1 VPASTEHD
9 RAPLHFVVHGVP
21 FLIVCDAA
29 PVRDAL
35 RSRLGAFADEFAA
48 SGDVVT
54 VTITGP
60 NAPPILSEDIGDS
73 GRVVYD
79 TAHGAVRYFDASAR
93 SVADFAGRAQL
104 TLDAR
109 GGRLDIAVIGSTH
122 ADQMLAAYPM
132 FTLALT
138 EILKARGLYA
148 VHAACPAA
156 GKRAL
161 LLAGTSGSG
170 KSTLAFAF
178 ARRGHPLL
186 SDDTV
191 FVDEPGTT
199 VFAFPDEI
207 DVTDTTATMF
217 AELRSLAAQAKRPG
231 REKHAV
237 AIDSFSARPPDQCT
251 PAAIVL
257 IRPNRSAVSRLTPVA
272 GARALHELAA
282 NVLLTD
288 AATSQRHLDA
298 LGALARGL
306 PAYALSTGRDLDH
319 AVDLLEPL
327 FADGTQPRSI
337 SNAAPT

>member
-1 VPASTEHD
+1 MA
-9 RAPLHFVVHGVP
+9 
-21 FLIVCDAA
+21 
-29 PVRDAL
+29 
-35 RSRLGAFADEFAA
+35 
-48 SGDVVT
+48 
-54 VTITGP
+54 
-60 NAPPILSEDIGDS
+60 
-73 GRVVYD
+73 
-79 TAHGAVRYFDASAR
+79 
-93 SVADFAGRAQL
+93 
-104 TLDAR
+104 LDAR
-109 GGRLDIAVIGSTH
+109 SGRLDIAVVGSTH

-138 EILKARGLYA
+138 EILKERGLYA
-148 VHAACPAA
+148 VHAASPAA
-156 GKRAL
+156 GNRAL
-161 LLAGTSGSG
+161 LLAGTSGCG
-170 KSTLAFAF
+170 KSTLALAF

-191 FVDEPGTT
+191 FVDESATT

-207 DVTDTTATMF
+207 DVTDTTAAMF
-217 AELRSLAAQAKRPG
+217 GELRILATHAKRPG

-237 AIDSFSARPPDQCT
+237 AIDHFGGRPPRRCT

-257 IRPNRSAVSRLTPVA
+257 IRPNRSAMSRLTPVE

-298 LGALARGL
+298 LGALARGV

-327 FADGTQPRSI
+327 FAEGPRAQ
-337 SNAAPT
+337 AATRATPT

>member
-1 VPASTEHD
+1 VPASTERDHE
-9 RAPLHFVVHGVP
+9 PLHFVVHGVP
-21 FLIVCDAA
+21 FVIACDA
-29 PVRDAL
+29 PTVRDAL
-35 RSRLGAFADEFAA
+35 RTRLGEFADDPEVG
-48 SGDVVT
+48 GDVVT

-60 NAPPILSEDIGDS
+60 NAAALLPGESDTS
-73 GRVVYD
+73 GRVVYE
-79 TAHGAVRYFDASAR
+79 TAHGTVRYLDASAR
-93 SVADFAGRAQL
+93 CVADFAGRAQMML
-104 TLDAR
+104 HAR
-109 GGRLDIAVIGSTH
+109 AGRLDIAVIGSTH
-122 ADQMLAAYPM
+122 ADRMLAAYPM

-138 EILKARGLYA
+138 EILKERGLYA

-156 GKRAL
+156 GNRAL
-161 LLAGTSGSG
+161 LLAGTSGCG
-170 KSTLAFAF
+170 KSTLALAF

-237 AIDSFSARPPDQCT
+237 AIDSFSARPPDRCT

-257 IRPNRSAVSRLTPVA
+257 IRPNRSAVSRLTRVE